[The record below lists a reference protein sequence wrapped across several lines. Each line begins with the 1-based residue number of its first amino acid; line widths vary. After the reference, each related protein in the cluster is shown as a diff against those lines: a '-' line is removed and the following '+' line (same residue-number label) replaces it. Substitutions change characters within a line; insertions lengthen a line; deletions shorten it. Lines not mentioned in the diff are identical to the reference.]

1 MQLTELLLR
10 MVGVF
15 LVFELLVLGLNPLP
29 ETIDQWCKK
38 RRTVLRRIF
47 YYVAC
52 LLAAIWVAT
61 L

>member
-29 ETIDQWCKK
+29 ETFEQWRKK
-38 RRTVLRRIF
+38 KMTVLRRIF